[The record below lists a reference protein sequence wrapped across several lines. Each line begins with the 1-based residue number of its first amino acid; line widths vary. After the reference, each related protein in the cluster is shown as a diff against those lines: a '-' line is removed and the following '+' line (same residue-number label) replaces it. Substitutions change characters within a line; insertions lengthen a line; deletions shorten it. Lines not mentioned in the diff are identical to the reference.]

1 MNQNII
7 IGCFM
12 GEIAPLMFRKMMPVI
27 YNVSYGHQP
36 DAVTCITYAII
47 KCTFVRY

>member
-27 YNVSYGHQP
+27 YNVSYSHLT
-36 DAVTCITYAII
+36 DTCITYAII